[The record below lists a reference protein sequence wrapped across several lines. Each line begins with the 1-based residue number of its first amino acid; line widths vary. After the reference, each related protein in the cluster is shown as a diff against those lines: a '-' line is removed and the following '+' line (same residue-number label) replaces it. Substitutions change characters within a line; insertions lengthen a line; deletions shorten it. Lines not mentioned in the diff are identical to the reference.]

1 MKGIIG
7 ILNVGAGDTKLSFD
21 KDNPMER
28 ARSAR
33 IVTDMLRRGYVLF
46 IKDPGDAS
54 APYQRVLEFRED
66 VCEYIIADFDPTVA
80 APQPKEET
88 PVHEPS
94 IETPREASGAPA
106 TEETSGPT
114 RGRGRRGKRAIDAG
128 TVHGVAVG
136 RTAGG

>member
-1 MKGIIG
+1 MSGTIG

-33 IVTDMLRRGYVLF
+33 IVADMLKRGYVLF
-46 IKDPGDAS
+46 IEVPGHEGKS
-54 APYQRVLEFRED
+54 YQRVLEFRED
-66 VCEYIIADFDPTVA
+66 VCEYIIADLDPAIA
-80 APQPKEET
+80 APEPKEET

-94 IETPREASGAPA
+94 NEAEGEAGSPAENEIPAPA
-106 TEETSGPT
+106 P
-114 RGRGRRGKRAIDAG
+114 RGRGRKRKSVDAG
-128 TVHGVAVG
+128 IVHGVAVG

>member
-1 MKGIIG
+1 MSKGTIG

-46 IKDPGDAS
+46 IEIERDGKKTF
-54 APYQRVLEFRED
+54 QRVLEFRED
-66 VCEYIIADFDPTVA
+66 VCEYIIADLDPTVA
-80 APQPKEET
+80 PTPEPNKEMPDNEPSDET
-88 PVHEPS
+88 PSEAGGEATAEPV
-94 IETPREASGAPA
+94 PA
-106 TEETSGPT
+106 R
-114 RGRGRRGKRAIDAG
+114 RGRGRKTKAIDAG
-128 TVHGVAVG
+128 QAHGVAVA